1 MRTVSVAQ
9 AFPGTVHDAET
20 CWYDTSAWP
29 LWIDGLDQVL
39 AVTGNWPKTGSSV
52 TWRSGPAGRGS
63 VTESVMR
70 YEPLAGQTV
79 DVADESIEGRQSVAF
94 SPADGSVEVVLTL
107 EYEVK
112 QRNFFTPLIDV
123 LFIRRAMELSLR
135 TTLTSF
141 GVELADRRRSEGP
154 AEGTAI

>member
-1 MRTVSVAQ
+1 
-9 AFPGTVHDAET
+9 
-20 CWYDTSAWP
+20 
-29 LWIDGLDQVL
+29 
-39 AVTGNWPKTGSSV
+39 
-52 TWRSGPAGRGS
+52 
-63 VTESVMR
+63 MR